1 MGRISDNIS
10 NLIHESMKLRDRL
23 KLSTLKMLSSALS
36 YEKIAKLHDLSDE
49 EELSVVKSEAKKRK
63 DAILA
68 YEKAGARDRAEKEKS
83 ELAILRE
90 FLPAEMTDDQL
101 SVIVDG
107 AIGETQAASMADL
120 GKVMSAAMKKVAG
133 QVSGDRVSEIVKRK
147 LE

>member
-49 EELSVVKSEAKKRK
+49 EELSVVKSE
-63 DAILA
+63 
-68 YEKAGARDRAEKEKS
+68 AEKEKS